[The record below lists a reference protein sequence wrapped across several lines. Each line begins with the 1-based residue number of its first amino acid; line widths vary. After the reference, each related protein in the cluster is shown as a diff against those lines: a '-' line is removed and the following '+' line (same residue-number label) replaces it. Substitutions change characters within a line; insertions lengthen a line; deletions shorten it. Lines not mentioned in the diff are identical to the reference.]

1 MAILPTPSEIRILRK
16 KAGLTQKELAK
27 RAGVSQSLI
36 ARIEAG
42 TVDPRLSTLRRILK
56 AIEEASKEKM
66 AKITDIMTD
75 SIISVQINDKVKK
88 AVELMWKYG
97 VSQLPVLDGTR
108 LCGSIREETI
118 MKAMI
123 TEKPERILEEP
134 VGELMEEPLP
144 SVNPRADIED
154 VIKLLISGYPA
165 VLVIDKGKVI
175 GIITKIDV
183 IAKATISKRM

>member
-88 AVELMWKYG
+88 AVEFMWKYG

>member
-1 MAILPTPSEIRILRK
+1 LAILPTPSEIKILRK

-75 SIISVQINDKVKK
+75 SIISIQINDKVKK

>member
-75 SIISVQINDKVKK
+75 SIISIQINDKVKK

>member
-1 MAILPTPSEIRILRK
+1 LAILPTPSEIKILRK

-75 SIISVQINDKVKK
+75 SVISVQINDKVKK

-144 SVNPRADIED
+144 SVNPKADIED

-165 VLVIDKGKVI
+165 VLVIDKGKVV

-183 IAKATISKRM
+183 IAKTTLSKRM

>member
-1 MAILPTPSEIRILRK
+1 MLPTPSEIRILRK

>member
-1 MAILPTPSEIRILRK
+1 LAILPTPSEIRILRK

>member
-1 MAILPTPSEIRILRK
+1 MAILPTPSEIKILRK

-42 TVDPRLSTLRRILK
+42 TVDPRLYTLRRILK

-75 SIISVQINDKVKK
+75 SVISVQINDKVKK

-144 SVNPRADIED
+144 SVNPKADIED

-165 VLVIDKGKVI
+165 VLVIDKGKVV

-183 IAKATISKRM
+183 IAKTTLSKRM

>member
-56 AIEEASKEKM
+56 AIEEASKEKT

-75 SIISVQINDKVKK
+75 SVISVQINDKVKK

-123 TEKPERILEEP
+123 TEKPEKILEEP

-144 SVNPRADIED
+144 SVNPRADVED

-165 VLVIDKGKVI
+165 VLVIDKGEVI

-183 IAKATISKRM
+183 IAKTTLSKRV

>member
-1 MAILPTPSEIRILRK
+1 MAILPTPSEIKILRK

-75 SIISVQINDKVKK
+75 SVISVQINDKVKK

-144 SVNPRADIED
+144 SVNPKADIED

-165 VLVIDKGKVI
+165 VLVIDKGKVV

-183 IAKATISKRM
+183 IAKTTLSKRM